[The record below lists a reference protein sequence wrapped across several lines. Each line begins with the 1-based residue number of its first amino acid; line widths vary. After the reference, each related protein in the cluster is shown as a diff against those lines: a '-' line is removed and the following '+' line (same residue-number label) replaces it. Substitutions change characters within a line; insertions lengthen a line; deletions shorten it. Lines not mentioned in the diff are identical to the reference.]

1 MYETI
6 KILSSKGLDS
16 YFELHIRGS
25 LDKKIKN
32 ILKFKNVYYHGSYNV
47 ENLNC
52 ILEKADVGIV
62 PSIWEEAYGLVG
74 IELLAKGIPVI
85 GNKRGGII
93 EYTIDNYTGWVNKS
107 ATAQELANIIEK
119 IIKNPRIISELN
131 QNILENR
138 CRILKTME
146 QHFQEIKDI
155 YCNVINCYR

>member
-6 KILSSKGLDS
+6 KILNSKGLDS

-47 ENLNC
+47 KNLNC

-85 GNKRGGII
+85 GNKRGGIVG
-93 EYTIDNYTGWVNKS
+93 YTIDNYT
-107 ATAQELANIIEK
+107 
-119 IIKNPRIISELN
+119 ISELN

-155 YCNVINCYR
+155 YYNVINCYR